1 MRNKPH
7 ILCVDDDDKIRE
19 LLKVFL
25 RKNNF
30 SVSTA
35 QSVDDAKKLL
45 NLFIFDIIV
54 LDIMM
59 PKISG
64 TEFLNTFRKENV
76 NTPVIMLTANNQL
89 NIKTQS
95 YDLGCDD
102 YLIKPFEPM
111 ELILRINKL
120 LNPRINNV
128 RVDKK
133 YYFGDFIYESNTKK
147 LNRNNKTV
155 KLTTNEEYLLEILIK
170 NINKEISREYI
181 GKKLNIDSNLR
192 SVDVIVARLRKKITS
207 NSDTSFLKTVR
218 GKGYMLISEYE

>member
-1 MRNKPH
+1 MKNKPH

-35 QSVDDAKKLL
+35 QSVGDAKKLL

>member
-1 MRNKPH
+1 MENKPH

-35 QSVDDAKKLL
+35 QNVEEAKKLL
-45 NLFIFDIIV
+45 KFFIFDIIV

-59 PKISG
+59 PEVSG
-64 TEFLNTFRKENV
+64 TEFLDAFRKENV
-76 NTPVIMLTANNQL
+76 NTPVIMLTANSQL

-95 YDLGCDD
+95 YNLGCDD
-102 YLIKPFEPM
+102 YLSKPFEPL
-111 ELILRINKL
+111 ELILRIKKL
-120 LNPRINNV
+120 LNPRINNI

-147 LNRNNKTV
+147 LNKNNKTV

-192 SVDVIVARLRKKITS
+192 SVDVIIARLRKKITA
-207 NSDTSFLKTVR
+207 NSESSFLKTVR

>member
-1 MRNKPH
+1 
-7 ILCVDDDDKIRE
+7 
-19 LLKVFL
+19 
-25 RKNNF
+25 
-30 SVSTA
+30 
-35 QSVDDAKKLL
+35 
-45 NLFIFDIIV
+45 
-54 LDIMM
+54 
-59 PKISG
+59 
-64 TEFLNTFRKENV
+64 
-76 NTPVIMLTANNQL
+76 MLTANNQL

-102 YLIKPFEPM
+102 YLSKPFEPM

-128 RVDKK
+128 RADKK

-192 SVDVIVARLRKKITS
+192 SVDVIVARLRKKITP
-207 NSDTSFLKTVR
+207 NSDISFLKTIR

>member
-1 MRNKPH
+1 MESKPH

-30 SVSTA
+30 YVSTA
-35 QSVDDAKKLL
+35 QSVDQANKLL
-45 NLFIFDIIV
+45 NLFSFDIIV

-64 TEFLNTFRKENV
+64 TEFLNNFRKENV
-76 NTPVIMLTANNQL
+76 NTPVIMLTANSQL
-89 NIKTQS
+89 NIKTKS
-95 YDLGCDD
+95 YNLGCDD
-102 YLIKPFEPM
+102 YLSKPFEPL
-111 ELILRINKL
+111 ELILRIKKL

-128 RVDKK
+128 KVDKK

-147 LNRNNKTV
+147 LNKNNKII

-181 GKKLNIDSNLR
+181 GKKLNVDTNLR
-192 SVDVIVARLRKKITS
+192 SVDVIVARLRKKIAS
-207 NSDTSFLKTVR
+207 NSESSFLKTVR

>member
-1 MRNKPH
+1 MENKPH

-30 SVSTA
+30 YVSTA
-35 QSVDDAKKLL
+35 QSVDQANKLL
-45 NLFIFDIIV
+45 NLFSFDIIV

-64 TEFLNTFRKENV
+64 TEFLNNFRKENV
-76 NTPVIMLTANNQL
+76 NTPVIMLTANSQL
-89 NIKTQS
+89 NIKTKS
-95 YDLGCDD
+95 YNLGCDD
-102 YLIKPFEPM
+102 YLSKPFEPL
-111 ELILRINKL
+111 ELILRIKKL

-128 RVDKK
+128 KVDKK
-133 YYFGDFIYESNTKK
+133 YYFGDFIYELNTKK
-147 LNRNNKTV
+147 LNKNNKLI

-181 GKKLNIDSNLR
+181 GKKLNVDTNLR

-207 NSDTSFLKTVR
+207 NSESSFLKTVR

>member
-1 MRNKPH
+1 MENKPH

-30 SVSTA
+30 YVSTA
-35 QSVDDAKKLL
+35 QNVDKANRLL
-45 NLFIFDIIV
+45 NLFSFEIIV

-59 PKISG
+59 PNISG
-64 TEFLNTFRKENV
+64 TEFLNNFRKENV
-76 NTPVIMLTANNQL
+76 NTPVIMLTANSQL
-89 NIKTQS
+89 NIKTKS
-95 YDLGCDD
+95 YNLGCDD
-102 YLIKPFEPM
+102 YLSKPFEPL
-111 ELILRINKL
+111 ELILRIKKL

-128 RVDKK
+128 KVDKK

-147 LNRNNKTV
+147 LNKNNKII

-181 GKKLNIDSNLR
+181 GKKLNVDTNLR

-207 NSDTSFLKTVR
+207 NSESSFLKTVR

>member
-1 MRNKPH
+1 MENKPH

-35 QSVDDAKKLL
+35 ESVDEAQKLL

-59 PKISG
+59 PKVSG
-64 TEFLNTFRKENV
+64 TDFLNNFRKENI

-89 NIKTQS
+89 DIKTKS
-95 YDLGCDD
+95 YSLGCDD
-102 YLIKPFEPM
+102 YLSKPFEPM
-111 ELILRINKL
+111 ELILRIKKL
-120 LNPRINNV
+120 LNPRVNNTKN
-128 RVDKK
+128 DKK
-133 YYFGDFIYESNTKK
+133 YYFGDFVYESNTKK
-147 LNRNNKTV
+147 LNKNNKIV
-155 KLTTNEEYLLEILIK
+155 NLTTNEEYLLEILI
-170 NINKEISREYI
+170 NNLNKAISREYI
-181 GKKLNIDSNLR
+181 GTKLNIDSNLR

-207 NSDTSFLKTVR
+207 DSETSFLKTVR

>member
-1 MRNKPH
+1 MESKPH

-30 SVSTA
+30 YVSTA
-35 QSVDDAKKLL
+35 HNVDKANKLL
-45 NLFIFDIIV
+45 NLFSFDIIV

-64 TEFLNTFRKENV
+64 TEFLNNFRKENV
-76 NTPVIMLTANNQL
+76 NTPVIMLTANSQL
-89 NIKTQS
+89 NIKTKS
-95 YDLGCDD
+95 YNLGCDD
-102 YLIKPFEPM
+102 YLSKPFEPL
-111 ELILRINKL
+111 ELILRIKKL

-128 RVDKK
+128 KVDKK

-147 LNRNNKTV
+147 LNKNNKLI

-181 GKKLNIDSNLR
+181 GKKLNVDTNLR

-207 NSDTSFLKTVR
+207 NSESSFLKTVR

>member
-1 MRNKPH
+1 MENKPH

-30 SVSTA
+30 YVSTA
-35 QSVDDAKKLL
+35 QSVDKANKLL

-64 TEFLNTFRKENV
+64 TEFLNNFRKENV
-76 NTPVIMLTANNQL
+76 NTPVIMLTANSQL

-95 YDLGCDD
+95 YNLGCDD
-102 YLIKPFEPM
+102 YLSKPFEPM
-111 ELILRINKL
+111 ELILRIKKL
-120 LNPRINNV
+120 LNPRINNIK
-128 RVDKK
+128 VDKK

-147 LNRNNKTV
+147 LNKNNKIV

-181 GKKLNIDSNLR
+181 GKKLNVDSNLR

-207 NSDTSFLKTVR
+207 NSESSFLKTVR

>member
-1 MRNKPH
+1 MENKPH

-30 SVSTA
+30 YVSTA
-35 QSVDDAKKLL
+35 QNVDKANKLL
-45 NLFIFDIIV
+45 NLFSFDIIV

-64 TEFLNTFRKENV
+64 TEFLNNFRKENV
-76 NTPVIMLTANNQL
+76 NTPVIMLTANSQL
-89 NIKTQS
+89 NIKTKS
-95 YDLGCDD
+95 YNLGCDD
-102 YLIKPFEPM
+102 YLSKPFEPL
-111 ELILRINKL
+111 ELILRIKKL
-120 LNPRINNV
+120 LNPRINNIK
-128 RVDKK
+128 VDKK

-147 LNRNNKTV
+147 LNKNNKIV

-181 GKKLNIDSNLR
+181 GKKLNVDTNLR

-207 NSDTSFLKTVR
+207 NSESSFLKTVR

>member
-1 MRNKPH
+1 
-7 ILCVDDDDKIRE
+7 
-19 LLKVFL
+19 
-25 RKNNF
+25 
-30 SVSTA
+30 
-35 QSVDDAKKLL
+35 
-45 NLFIFDIIV
+45 
-54 LDIMM
+54 MM

-64 TEFLNTFRKENV
+64 TEFLNNFRKENV
-76 NTPVIMLTANNQL
+76 NTPVIMLTANSQL

-95 YDLGCDD
+95 YNLGCDD
-102 YLIKPFEPM
+102 YLSKPFEPM
-111 ELILRINKL
+111 ELILRIKKL
-120 LNPRINNV
+120 LNPRINNIK
-128 RVDKK
+128 VDKK

-147 LNRNNKTV
+147 LNKNNKIV

-207 NSDTSFLKTVR
+207 NSESSFLKTVR

>member
-1 MRNKPH
+1 MENKPH
-7 ILCVDDDDKIRE
+7 ILCVDDDDKIRD

-30 SVSTA
+30 YVSTA
-35 QSVDDAKKLL
+35 QSVDKANKLL
-45 NLFIFDIIV
+45 NLFSFDIIV

-59 PKISG
+59 PVVSG
-64 TEFLNTFRKENV
+64 TEFLNNFRKENV
-76 NTPVIMLTANNQL
+76 NTPVIMLTANSQL
-89 NIKTQS
+89 NIKTKS
-95 YDLGCDD
+95 YNLGCDD
-102 YLIKPFEPM
+102 YLSKPFEPL
-111 ELILRINKL
+111 ELILRIKKL

-128 RVDKK
+128 KVDKK
-133 YYFGDFIYESNTKK
+133 YYFGDFIYELNTKK
-147 LNRNNKTV
+147 LNKNNKLI

-181 GKKLNIDSNLR
+181 GKKLNVDTNLR

-207 NSDTSFLKTVR
+207 NSESSFLKTVR

>member
-1 MRNKPH
+1 MENKPH

-30 SVSTA
+30 HVSTA
-35 QSVDDAKKLL
+35 QSVDKANKLL
-45 NLFIFDIIV
+45 NLFSFDIVV

-59 PKISG
+59 PKVSG
-64 TEFLNTFRKENV
+64 TEFLNNFRKENV
-76 NTPVIMLTANNQL
+76 NTPVIMLTANSQL
-89 NIKTQS
+89 DIKTQS
-95 YDLGCDD
+95 YNLGCDD
-102 YLIKPFEPM
+102 YLSKPFEPM
-111 ELILRINKL
+111 ELILRIKKL

-128 RVDKK
+128 KVDKK

-147 LNRNNKTV
+147 LNKNNKIV

-181 GKKLNIDSNLR
+181 GKKLNVDTNLR

-207 NSDTSFLKTVR
+207 NSESSFLKTVR

>member
-1 MRNKPH
+1 MENKPH

-30 SVSTA
+30 YVSTA
-35 QSVDDAKKLL
+35 QSVDKANKLL
-45 NLFIFDIIV
+45 NLFSFDIIV

-64 TEFLNTFRKENV
+64 TEFLNNFRKENV
-76 NTPVIMLTANNQL
+76 NTPVIMLTANSQL
-89 NIKTQS
+89 NIKTKS
-95 YDLGCDD
+95 YNLGCDD
-102 YLIKPFEPM
+102 YLSKPFEPL
-111 ELILRINKL
+111 ELILRIKKL

-128 RVDKK
+128 KVDKK

-147 LNRNNKTV
+147 LNKNNKLI

-181 GKKLNIDSNLR
+181 GKKLNVDTNLR

-207 NSDTSFLKTVR
+207 NSESSFLKTVR

>member
-1 MRNKPH
+1 MENKPH

-30 SVSTA
+30 YVSTA
-35 QSVDDAKKLL
+35 QNVDKAKKLL
-45 NLFIFDIIV
+45 NLFSFDIIV

-59 PKISG
+59 PKVSG
-64 TEFLNTFRKENV
+64 TEFLNNFRKENI
-76 NTPVIMLTANNQL
+76 NTPVIMLTANSQL
-89 NIKTQS
+89 NIKTKS
-95 YDLGCDD
+95 YNLGCDD
-102 YLIKPFEPM
+102 YLSKPFEPL
-111 ELILRINKL
+111 ELILRIKKL
-120 LNPRINNV
+120 LNPRINNIK
-128 RVDKK
+128 VDKK

-147 LNRNNKTV
+147 LNKNNKIV

-181 GKKLNIDSNLR
+181 GKKLNVDNNLR

-207 NSDTSFLKTVR
+207 NSDSSFLKTVR

>member
-1 MRNKPH
+1 MENKPH

-35 QSVDDAKKLL
+35 ESVDEAKKLL

-59 PKISG
+59 PNVSG
-64 TEFLNTFRKENV
+64 TEFLDTFRKENL
-76 NTPVIMLTANNQL
+76 NTPVIMLTANSQL
-89 NIKTQS
+89 DIKTQS
-95 YDLGCDD
+95 YSLGCDD
-102 YLIKPFEPM
+102 YLSKPFEPM
-111 ELILRINKL
+111 ELILRIKKL
-120 LNPRINNV
+120 LNPRVNNIKN
-128 RVDKK
+128 DKK
-133 YYFGDFIYESNTKK
+133 YYFGEFIYESNTKK
-147 LNRNNKTV
+147 LNKNNKIIG
-155 KLTTNEEYLLEILIK
+155 LTTNEEHLLEILI
-170 NINKEISREYI
+170 NNVNKEISREYI
-181 GKKLNIDSNLR
+181 GKKLNIHSNLR

-207 NSDTSFLKTVR
+207 SSDTSFLKTVR

>member
-1 MRNKPH
+1 MKKKPH

-64 TEFLNTFRKENV
+64 TEFLDTFRKENV

-102 YLIKPFEPM
+102 YLSKPFEPM

-128 RVDKK
+128 RADKK

-147 LNRNNKTV
+147 LNR
-155 KLTTNEEYLLEILIK
+155 
-170 NINKEISREYI
+170 
-181 GKKLNIDSNLR
+181 
-192 SVDVIVARLRKKITS
+192 
-207 NSDTSFLKTVR
+207 
-218 GKGYMLISEYE
+218 

>member
-1 MRNKPH
+1 MKKKPH

>member
-1 MRNKPH
+1 MENKPH

-30 SVSTA
+30 YVSTA
-35 QSVDDAKKLL
+35 QDVDKANKLL
-45 NLFIFDIIV
+45 NLFSFDIIV

-64 TEFLNTFRKENV
+64 TEFLNNFRKENV
-76 NTPVIMLTANNQL
+76 NTPVIMLTANSQL
-89 NIKTQS
+89 NIKTKS
-95 YDLGCDD
+95 YNLGCDD
-102 YLIKPFEPM
+102 YLSKPFEPL
-111 ELILRINKL
+111 ELILRIKKL
-120 LNPRINNV
+120 LNPRINNIK
-128 RVDKK
+128 VDKK

-147 LNRNNKTV
+147 LNKNNKII

-181 GKKLNIDSNLR
+181 GKKLNVDTNLR
-192 SVDVIVARLRKKITS
+192 SVDVIVARLRKKIAS
-207 NSDTSFLKTVR
+207 NSESSFLKTVR

>member
-1 MRNKPH
+1 MESKPH

-30 SVSTA
+30 YVSTA
-35 QSVDDAKKLL
+35 QNVDKANKLL
-45 NLFIFDIIV
+45 NLFSFDIIV

-64 TEFLNTFRKENV
+64 TEFLNNFRKENV
-76 NTPVIMLTANNQL
+76 NTPVIMLTANSQL
-89 NIKTQS
+89 NIKTKS
-95 YDLGCDD
+95 YNLGCDD
-102 YLIKPFEPM
+102 YLSKPFEPL
-111 ELILRINKL
+111 ELILRIKKL

-128 RVDKK
+128 KVDKK

-147 LNRNNKTV
+147 LNKNNKLI

-181 GKKLNIDSNLR
+181 GKKLNVDTNLR

-207 NSDTSFLKTVR
+207 NSESSFLKTVR

>member
-1 MRNKPH
+1 MENKPH

-30 SVSTA
+30 CVSTA
-35 QSVDDAKKLL
+35 QDVNEAKKLL
-45 NLFIFDIIV
+45 NFFIFDVVV

-59 PKISG
+59 PKVSG
-64 TEFLNTFRKENV
+64 TEFLNVFRKEDI
-76 NTPVIMLTANNQL
+76 NTPVIMLTANSQL

-95 YDLGCDD
+95 YNLGCDD
-102 YLIKPFEPM
+102 YLIKPFEPT

-120 LNPRINNV
+120 LNPRINNI

-133 YYFGDFIYESNTKK
+133 YYFGDLIYESNTKK
-147 LNRNNKTV
+147 LNKNNKTV

-181 GKKLNIDSNLR
+181 GKILKIDSNLR

-207 NSDTSFLKTVR
+207 NSESSFLKTVR

>member
-1 MRNKPH
+1 MENKPH

-30 SVSTA
+30 YVSTA
-35 QSVDDAKKLL
+35 QNVDKANKLL
-45 NLFIFDIIV
+45 NLFSFDIIV

-64 TEFLNTFRKENV
+64 TEFLNNFRKENV
-76 NTPVIMLTANNQL
+76 NTPVIMLTANSQL
-89 NIKTQS
+89 NIKTKS
-95 YDLGCDD
+95 YNLGCDD
-102 YLIKPFEPM
+102 YLSKPFEPL
-111 ELILRINKL
+111 ELILRIKKL

-128 RVDKK
+128 KVDKK

-147 LNRNNKTV
+147 LNKNNKLI

-181 GKKLNIDSNLR
+181 GKKLNVDTNLR

-207 NSDTSFLKTVR
+207 NSESSFIKTVR

>member
-1 MRNKPH
+1 MKNKPH

-64 TEFLNTFRKENV
+64 TEFLDTFRKENV

-95 YDLGCDD
+95 YNLGCDD

-111 ELILRINKL
+111 ELILRVNKL

-133 YYFGDFIYESNTKK
+133 YYFGDFIYESSTKK
-147 LNRNNKTV
+147 LNRNNETV

-192 SVDVIVARLRKKITS
+192 SVDVIVARLRKKINS